1 MPALLASLPILV
13 VLLAMALLHW
23 RAALAGLAGL
33 AVAGMVLAGAGG
45 LDAGLALGALLEGAS
60 GTAGILWI
68 ILPALVIYELQARV
82 GALGRIRAA
91 LAGISDAR
99 AVQALLIA
107 WFFGLFM
114 EGAAGFGTPVALAAP
129 LLAGLGFAPV
139 RAVALA
145 LLGHAG
151 GVSFGAVG
159 TPALAQLGMLDLP
172 PPALAGWT
180 MALHAVPLAALSLAV
195 MRLAHDGPLGQRQ
208 VGLALLAALCFL
220 VPATALAWLTGPELP
235 TLGGALIGGAVFTL
249 IVRQGG
255 REGAAGW
262 HLADL
267 MPYLLILVLIL
278 ATRLIEPVRVT
289 LSGPWLGWNRGP
301 YSGGIAPLFHPGTL
315 LALGLVTS
323 AVATGRTAALGPAS
337 LAALRRLLPVA
348 LALLVMLTLARLMLH
363 GGLIETAAEAA
374 AQAGAFW
381 PLLAPFVGA
390 LGTFVSG
397 SATASNILF
406 TEFQAATAR
415 ALGLPLMQM
424 TAIQGVGAA
433 IGNAIAPHNIIAGTA
448 TIGLVARD
456 GEVLG
461 RTLAPVVL
469 YLLCAGGVLMLV
481 LWILPGAG

>member
-1 MPALLASLPILV
+1 MPALLAGLPILV
-13 VLLAMALLHW
+13 VLLAMAVLHW
-23 RAALAGLAGL
+23 RAAFAGLAGL
-33 AVAGMVLAGAGG
+33 AAAGLVLAGAGG
-45 LDAGLALGALLEGAS
+45 LEAGLALGALFEGAG

-68 ILPALVIYELQARV
+68 ILPALAIYELQARV

-91 LAGISDAR
+91 LTRISDDR
-99 AVQALLIA
+99 SVQALLIA

-145 LLGHAG
+145 LLGHAA

-159 TPALAQLGMLDLP
+159 TPALAQIGMLDLP
-172 PPALAGWT
+172 PRALAGWT
-180 MALHAVPLAALSLAV
+180 MALHALPLAALSLAV
-195 MRLAHDGPLGQRQ
+195 MRLAHDGPLGRRQ

-220 VPATALAWLTGPELP
+220 VPATALALLTGPELP
-235 TLGGALIGGAVFTL
+235 TLGGALIGGAVFIL
-249 IVRQGG
+249 IVRQKGHAGG
-255 REGAAGW
+255 AGW
-262 HLADL
+262 QWADL
-267 MPYLLILVLIL
+267 MPYLLTLALIL
-278 ATRLIEPVRVT
+278 ATRLVEPVRT
-289 LSGPWLGWNRGP
+289 SLSAIWLGWTWGP

-315 LALGLVTS
+315 LALGLVT
-323 AVATGRTAALGPAS
+323 AALATGRGGALGPAGI
-337 LAALRRLLPVA
+337 AALRRLVPVA

-363 GGLIETAAEAA
+363 GGLIETAAKAA
-374 AQAGAFW
+374 AGAGGVW

-415 ALGLPLMQM
+415 ALSLPLMQM

-469 YLLCAGGVLMLV
+469 YLAVAGAVLMLV
-481 LWILPGAG
+481 LRVGPGSG